1 MSLDEI
7 EADDSDMAALGAR
20 LRARRAAAGRTIA
33 SVAVDAGLSVPY
45 IANLENGRGNP
56 TLAALDKLAR
66 ALGCRLRVALADQDG
81 GRPPPPA
88 RADRVDRFARNARL
102 RRETERIAALTGQPE
117 ARVREH
123 LLDALAVLG
132 GLKQEPLTALD
143 CDRLLD
149 LAVLIARATD

>member
-1 MSLDEI
+1 MSLEEI
-7 EADDSDMAALGAR
+7 GTDGSDMAALGAR

-66 ALGCRLRVALADQDG
+66 ALGCRLQVAMTDPDG
-81 GRPPPPA
+81 ERPPPPTG
-88 RADRVDRFARNARL
+88 ADRVDRFARNARL
-102 RRETERIAALTGQPE
+102 RRETERIAAITGLPE
-117 ARVREH
+117 TRVREH

-132 GLKQEPLTALD
+132 RLKQDPLTALD
-143 CDRLLD
+143 CDRLVD
-149 LAVLIARATD
+149 LAVLITRTAD